1 MEMSK
6 KELTLEEIN
15 SEITMHRDALNS
27 LYMQQCEKQR
37 EYQIQLE
44 NEFSELLNN
53 FKKKHEQILEQ
64 FILRFETRAT
74 DEIVLKLYHKSEFQ
88 Y

>member
-1 MEMSK
+1 MNK
-6 KELTLEEIN
+6 KELTIETIN

-27 LYMQQCEKQR
+27 LYRQQYEKQR

-53 FKKKHEQILEQ
+53 FKNKHEQILEH

-74 DEIVLKLYHKSEFQ
+74 DEIVLKLYHKNELQ